1 MLGNESLM
9 AFVATTDS
17 GRSKTFYEQVLG
29 LRLVADEEHALVFDA
44 NGTMLRV
51 QKVQDHVPAQHT
63 ALGWRVQDID
73 RAVSTLRAKQVE
85 LERYPYM
92 QQDALGVW
100 TAPSG
105 AKVAWFKD
113 PDGNLLSLTQLTV
126 P

>member
-85 LERYPYM
+85 LERYP
-92 QQDALGVW
+92 
-100 TAPSG
+100 
-105 AKVAWFKD
+105 
-113 PDGNLLSLTQLTV
+113 
-126 P
+126 